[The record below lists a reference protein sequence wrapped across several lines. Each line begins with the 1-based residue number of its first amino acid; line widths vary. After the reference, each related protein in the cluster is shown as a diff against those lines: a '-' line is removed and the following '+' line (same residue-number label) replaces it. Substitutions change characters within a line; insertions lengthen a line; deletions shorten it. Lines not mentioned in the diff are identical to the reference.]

1 MPREYS
7 EFEIVLGL
15 KEWHTGPKSV
25 LGAAIT
31 EMNATFLWV
40 YFHIGIVRASDDFE
54 TPVVPIAL
62 GHVVLVTL
70 LTFAFAAPSG
80 AHFNPNIT
88 LATVL
93 IGHTTVFRYVAY
105 FIAQI
110 LGGMLG
116 AACMRFTVGWDE
128 ATAKDLARCDNGA
141 MSNAR
146 SLLTNAVLFHLLLC
160 VIGGVAFDPKQR
172 EMFGP
177 IIAPLAIATSIGI
190 IMFSISNVF
199 RGFGPMLNFAECVG
213 ISTVSGTWNG
223 SEWISLAGPSLAS
236 IFHAVLYMSV
246 PPTHTEHGRY
256 QVPLF
261 AHLKRD

>member
-128 ATAKDLARCDNGA
+128 ATAKDLARCDNGP
-141 MSNAR
+141 
-146 SLLTNAVLFHLLLC
+146 C
-160 VIGGVAFDPKQR
+160 
-172 EMFGP
+172 
-177 IIAPLAIATSIGI
+177 
-190 IMFSISNVF
+190 
-199 RGFGPMLNFAECVG
+199 
-213 ISTVSGTWNG
+213 
-223 SEWISLAGPSLAS
+223 
-236 IFHAVLYMSV
+236 
-246 PPTHTEHGRY
+246 PTLVRC
-256 QVPLF
+256 
-261 AHLKRD
+261 